1 MSKLINKSLR
11 HVPAWMIYAIG
22 FGYAAWL
29 FWLGFAGDLGP
40 NPVEALEHAYG
51 DTALYLLIAGLAVS
65 PLRDHLRL
73 NFMKFRRAI
82 GVTCF
87 FFVLAHLA
95 IWAVL
100 DVQALDRIW
109 ADILKR
115 PYITVGMLGFALLL
129 PLAMTSNNLS
139 VRKLGATWRKLHL
152 LVYPAALLG
161 AFHYVMLAKGW
172 QVKPLV
178 LLAIVTALIA
188 FRIPN
193 MLRNLRA
200 RSAAVARP

>member
-11 HVPAWMIYAIG
+11 HIPAWLIYAGG
-22 FGYAAWL
+22 FAYAAWL
-29 FWLGFAGDLGP
+29 FWLGFDGHLGP

-51 DTALYLLIAGLAVS
+51 DTALYMLIAGLAVS
-65 PLRDHLRL
+65 PLRDHLKL

-87 FFVLAHLA
+87 FFVLAHLSV
-95 IWAVL
+95 WAVL

-115 PYITVGMLGFALLL
+115 PYITVGMAGFALLL
-129 PLAMTSNNLS
+129 PLAITSNNLS
-139 VRKLGATWRKLHL
+139 VRKLGPAWRKLHL

-178 LLAIVTALIA
+178 LLAIVAALIA
-188 FRIPN
+188 
-193 MLRNLRA
+193 LRLPSALRGLRTRSTAIA
-200 RSAAVARP
+200 RS

>member
-11 HVPAWMIYAIG
+11 HVPAWLIYAAG
-22 FGYAAWL
+22 LVYALWL
-29 FWLGFAGDLGP
+29 FWLGFDGQLGP

-51 DTALYLLIAGLAVS
+51 DTALYMLIAGLAVS
-65 PLRDHLRL
+65 PLRDHLRI

-87 FFVLAHLA
+87 FFVLAHLSV
-95 IWAVL
+95 WAVL
-100 DVQALDRIW
+100 DVQSLDRIW

-115 PYITVGMLGFALLL
+115 PYITVGMAGFALLL
-129 PLAMTSNNLS
+129 PLAITSNTWS
-139 VRKLGATWRKLHL
+139 VRKMGAAWRKLHM

-172 QVKPLV
+172 QLKPLV
-178 LLAIVTALIA
+178 LLAIVATLIA
-188 FRIPN
+188 FRMPAW
-193 MLRNLRA
+193 LRGMRTRSASMA
-200 RSAAVARP
+200 RS

>member
-1 MSKLINKSLR
+1 MTKIINRSLAR
-11 HVPAWMIYAIG
+11 VPVWLLYAAG
-22 FGYAAWL
+22 FVYAAWL
-29 FWLGFAGDLGP
+29 FWQGFNGDLGP

-73 NFMKFRRAI
+73 NLMKFRRAI

-87 FFVLAHLA
+87 FFVLAHLS

-115 PYITVGMLGFALLL
+115 PYITVGMAGFALLL
-129 PLAMTSNNLS
+129 PLAITSNNWS
-139 VRKLGATWRKLHL
+139 VRKLGPAWRKLHL

-161 AFHYVMLAKGW
+161 AMHYVMLAKGW
-172 QVKPLV
+172 QLKPLV
-178 LLAIVTALIA
+178 LLAIVAVLIGL
-188 FRIPN
+188 RIPN
-193 MLRNLRA
+193 MRVFRRRRATRMA
-200 RSAAVARP
+200 RS

>member
-11 HVPAWMIYAIG
+11 RIPAWLIYPVG
-22 FGYAAWL
+22 FAYAAWL
-29 FWLGFAGDLGP
+29 FWLGFNGDLGP

-51 DTALYLLIAGLAVS
+51 DTALYMLIAGLAVS
-65 PLRDHLRL
+65 PLRDHLKI

-87 FFVLAHLA
+87 FFVVAHLA

-109 ADILKR
+109 ADIVKR
-115 PYITVGMLGFALLL
+115 PYITVGMAGFILLL
-129 PLAMTSNNLS
+129 PLAITSNNWS
-139 VRKLGATWRKLHL
+139 VRKMGAAWRKLHL

-172 QVKPLV
+172 QLKPLV
-178 LLAIVTALIA
+178 LLATVAALIA
-188 FRIPN
+188 
-193 MLRNLRA
+193 LRLPAALRGLRTRSMAMA
-200 RSAAVARP
+200 RS

>member
-11 HVPAWMIYAIG
+11 YVPAWLIYAVG
-22 FGYAAWL
+22 LGYALWL
-29 FWLGFAGDLGP
+29 FWLGFDGKLGP

-51 DTALYLLIAGLAVS
+51 DTALYMLIAGLAVS
-65 PLRDHLRL
+65 PLRDHLRINL
-73 NFMKFRRAI
+73 MKFRRAI

-87 FFVLAHLA
+87 FFVLAHLSV
-95 IWAVL
+95 WAVL

-115 PYITVGMLGFALLL
+115 PYITVGMAGFALLV
-129 PLAMTSNNLS
+129 PLAITSNNWS
-139 VRKLGATWRKLHL
+139 VRKMGAAWRKLHM

-172 QVKPLV
+172 QMKPLV
-178 LLAIVTALIA
+178 LLAIVATLIA
-188 FRIPN
+188 FRMPGW
-193 MLRNLRA
+193 LRGMRT
-200 RSAAVARP
+200 RSASMAQP